1 MKKIINETSKDFST
15 FELFNHSFTIADI
28 CNEAM
33 KDEIKELKEFVYENI
48 IKVFNEHLNEF
59 KKEYFSR
66 IKNLNQHLL
75 DEF

>member
-1 MKKIINETSKDFST
+1 
-15 FELFNHSFTIADI
+15 
-28 CNEAM
+28 M
-33 KDEIKELKEFVYENI
+33 KDEIKDLKEFVYENI